1 MNNSNESSKKDNSK
15 IPWAA
20 MVALGMGMLVYGVAE
35 SFGPVVAILQII
47 PSNLAFLGYSL
58 PFIAGGIGAFMAGI
72 LADYTGRRTSFMITM
87 ALLLIGLA
95 LFVINSHSVPILLLS
110 FTLVGISAIGLE
122 SPILAMMAEQ
132 SSAKNR
138 GTLLVITQNFGNLGV
153 AIVFIPVVLGLTQLQ
168 DETAIA
174 LMFIGPIIALIISWL
189 LVEESLPWS
198 ATKKKVNI
206 SVEEAWKAKDGNV
219 ENVKPTGG
227 LGLRFLIL
235 ILIGIAQDV
244 AFVYITYGVG
254 YAFFPSMESWI
265 PLIGG
270 FTMVIV
276 GIVSALLVVPKIN
289 RKTFAV
295 LSYALLVLLWIALW
309 IYYDITKEK
318 TGFILLAILT
328 MLFIPVEITW
338 GVRAILE
345 PELFSTSRRGIYIS
359 IVRMV
364 VWVSAGVITGI
375 LTAGIISFT
384 FNAAMAITT
393 FIFALG
399 LLATIL
405 WQAKGF
411 ETKDKSLAGLDHE

>member
-1 MNNSNESSKKDNSK
+1 MNNSSEDSNRNNGR

-87 ALLLIGLA
+87 GLLLVGLA
-95 LFVINSHSVPILLLS
+95 LFVMFPNNVPILLLS
-110 FTLVGISAIGLE
+110 FVLVGISAIGLE
-122 SPILAMMAEQ
+122 SPILAMMAEH

-153 AIVFIPVVLGLTQLQ
+153 AIVFIPVVLGLSQLQ
-168 DETAIA
+168 DKTAIA
-174 LMFIGPIIALIISWL
+174 LMFIGPIIALIVSWL

-198 ATKKKVNI
+198 ATKNKVNM
-206 SVEEAWKAKDGNV
+206 SVEEAWKSKDGNA
-219 ENVKPTGG
+219 ESVKPIGG

-254 YAFFPSMESWI
+254 YAFFPSIESWI

-276 GIVSALLVVPKIN
+276 GIVSALFVVPKIN
-289 RKTFAV
+289 RKTFAL
-295 LSYALLVLLWIALW
+295 LSYALLVFLWIVLW
-309 IYYDITKEK
+309 IYYDLTKAT
-318 TGFILLAILT
+318 TGLILLALMTI
-328 MLFIPVEITW
+328 LFIPVEITW

-345 PELFSTSRRGIYIS
+345 PELFSTARRGIYIS

-375 LTAGIISFT
+375 LTAGIFSFT
-384 FNAAMAITT
+384 FNAAMGITT
-393 FIFALG
+393 FIFLLG
-399 LLATIL
+399 LLATVL
-405 WQAKGF
+405 WQFKGF